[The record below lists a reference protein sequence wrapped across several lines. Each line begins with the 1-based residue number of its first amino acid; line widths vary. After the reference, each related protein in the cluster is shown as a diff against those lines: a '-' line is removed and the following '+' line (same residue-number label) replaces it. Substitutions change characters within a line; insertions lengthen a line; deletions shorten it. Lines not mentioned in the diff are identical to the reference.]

1 LFEGLEFYLE
11 HPEINDELIE
21 HVIRYYMI
29 SDNFQILGQ
38 GLKSINIAEFDDKK
52 NDVID
57 SYLRYYLLNPY
68 SSIKIY

>member
-1 LFEGLEFYLE
+1 
-11 HPEINDELIE
+11 
-21 HVIRYYMI
+21 MI